1 MNDNKTP
8 FTPVVGYLTSNWD
21 SHDNRT
27 PAVVMNPEASPVDV
41 LVWCWA
47 ELESMLA
54 AANVLMTAEDDI
66 NKGDFS
72 ALILY
77 RLEPLLVVMEKTV
90 GHLCQADLAFA
101 KALKENGEALKERGE
116 FAGEL

>member
-8 FTPVVGYLTSNWD
+8 LTPVVGYLTSNWV
-21 SHDNRT
+21 SNDNQP
-27 PAVVMNPEASPVDV
+27 PAVVMNPEARPIDL

-47 ELESMLA
+47 EMESMRA
-54 AANVLMTAEDDI
+54 AVNVLLAVEGEI

-90 GHLCQADLAFA
+90 GHLCQADLAFG
-101 KALKENGEALKERGE
+101 KAQENQNQKQGTQ
-116 FAGEL
+116 